1 MQILIRE
8 GSVARNLDALL
19 PLINEHNYP
28 FISFCTDD
36 KHPNDIIAEG
46 HIDYMVRRA
55 IEFGIEPVTAIR
67 MATIN
72 TAVHYNLRSMGAIAP
87 GYKADLLVVENL
99 DEFRVDMV
107 FKDSKLVAVDGKMI
121 DEIEKKIYPVEKMN
135 TFATPKLTLEDFKVP
150 LAPGKLRV
158 IELFGHEVLTGEKLV
173 EPKVENGEVISDID
187 RDVLKLTSISR
198 YTKKKSISV
207 AFATGSGLIEL
218 GGGLVISNN
227 GKVVAELPLPIAGLM
242 SDLSSEEVA
251 ERLGILKKV
260 LKDFGSV
267 LPDLFMTLSFVQL
280 AVIPKLKLTNMGL
293 VDVTKNK
300 FVHLFEGR

>member
-1 MQILIRE
+1 MCVL
-8 GSVARNLDALL
+8 G
-19 PLINEHNYP
+19 
-28 FISFCTDD
+28 T
-36 KHPNDIIAEG
+36 NDE
-46 HIDYMVRRA
+46 
-55 IEFGIEPVTAIR
+55 
-67 MATIN
+67 
-72 TAVHYNLRSMGAIAP
+72 
-87 GYKADLLVVENL
+87 
-99 DEFRVDMV
+99 DM
-107 FKDSKLVAVDGKMI
+107 LVAA
-121 DEIEKKIYPVEKMN
+121 N
-135 TFATPKLTLEDFKVP
+135 
-150 LAPGKLRV
+150 RV
-158 IELFGHEVLTGEKLV
+158 
-173 EPKVENGEVISDID
+173 
-187 RDVLKLTSISR
+187 
-198 YTKKKSISV
+198 
-207 AFATGSGLIEL
+207 IEL

>member
-1 MQILIRE
+1 MRIPFNFELARKILLFFSII
-8 GSVARNLDALL
+8 NLAIL
-19 PLINEHNYP
+19 PLCLMLNLNIFMFYMMAVSFEGFCA
-28 FISFCTDD
+28 FIL
-36 KHPNDIIAEG
+36 
-46 HIDYMVRRA
+46 
-55 IEFGIEPVTAIR
+55 GI
-67 MATIN
+67 
-72 TAVHYNLRSMGAIAP
+72 
-87 GYKADLLVVENL
+87 
-99 DEFRVDMV
+99 FRVFNSLFSTMEVEDREYIG
-107 FKDSKLVAVDGKMI
+107 DGFIK
-121 DEIEKKIYPVEKMN
+121 YQ
-135 TFATPKLTLEDFKVP
+135 
-150 LAPGKLRV
+150 LRV

-207 AFATGSGLIEL
+207 AFATGSGLKKGAVATSVGHDAHNMCVLGTNDEDMLVAANRVIEL